1 MTTNLTL
8 RIRVESKIKIIILS
22 RHVLGATNYQA
33 DLEEIK
39 KNMRRNVTI
48 TYRCHRNFV
57 DVKP

>member
-39 KNMRRNVTI
+39 KKYEKKCNHNLQMS
-48 TYRCHRNFV
+48 
-57 DVKP
+57 